1 MVEQKFP
8 EIFAIAFEKIVL
20 FLPGSGSELK
30 NRPGSGSV
38 KTYPDPQTLINHNNK
53 EVVSLGIKCFFL
65 FLVIVQEKEV
75 LFNYVVEEYISS
87 RRQHLVRLFL
97 DALTVGG
104 PGGTPRPIEMHAH
117 EPTRSE

>member
-1 MVEQKFP
+1 M
-8 EIFAIAFEKIVL
+8 
-20 FLPGSGSELK
+20 
-30 NRPGSGSV
+30 
-38 KTYPDPQTLINHNNK
+38 
-53 EVVSLGIKCFFL
+53 FFS

-117 EPTRSE
+117 EPTRSEEIPSYFQPVFQMSGKPHQLKRDVQL